1 MEKKK
6 INDEKVWLIDCTFV
20 DSCVKCMEEIPRNRR
35 LDLKKIVR
43 KLSPVEE
50 FENSRIY
57 ESRHQRPIRR
67 DLSPDFSR

>member
-35 LDLKKIVR
+35 L
-43 KLSPVEE
+43 
-50 FENSRIY
+50 EN
-57 ESRHQRPIRR
+57 
-67 DLSPDFSR
+67 